1 MNKSRAG
8 TKTVVKDITAVVTAS
23 VSATVTAGAS
33 TAGTMN
39 SAAAQSEFKLG
50 VPPILDVFEFARREQ
65 LMVGAFDTE
74 ELGRLLDGLPLQ
86 PEVALSVL
94 TGPPETPGIVRY
106 IVQGQRSSVGKPQIN
121 LHVQTQLVLE
131 CQRCLGPLVF
141 PIDRQVIFDL
151 VRNESDLIDD
161 PSRVDQDD
169 LDVPEKVVGSREFD
183 LLDLIEDE
191 LILEV
196 PYVPRHERCPGETVA
211 AADAESDPEE
221 GGRPSPFAVLGQL
234 NTKSK

>member
-1 MNKSRAG
+1 MNKSHAG
-8 TKTVVKDITAVVTAS
+8 SKTVVKNVTAE
-23 VSATVTAGAS
+23 VAAGAATAGA
-33 TAGTMN
+33 TTDA
-39 SAAAQSEFKLG
+39 SAQVEFKLG
-50 VPPILDVFEFARREQ
+50 VPPILDVFEFARRGQ
-65 LMVGAFDTE
+65 LLVGAFDTE

-86 PEVALSVL
+86 PEVPLSVL

-106 IVQGQRSSVGKPQIN
+106 VIQGQRSSVGKPQIN

-141 PIDRQVIFDL
+141 PIDRQVVFDL

-196 PYVPRHERCPGETVA
+196 PYVPRHDQCPGETDA
-211 AADAESDPEE
+211 AADAESNPEE